1 MTALSPPTTTS
12 AKYDNDMPPIGE
24 DDEFDKEKEE
34 ECKKVEE
41 DSITNSFTDDP
52 QSSADMFLPSPSSA
66 SFLHSATLPF
76 FPSPSAQGAPDCRD
90 RMWEWH
96 DGDTKRIKSKD
107 AEEDYT
113 KNSHHGGST
122 IFSWCFAPPPLFSPS
137 ISSKSNIL
145 PFLLKSSGDLGKTH
159 LQLKLS

>member
-1 MTALSPPTTTS
+1 MPALSPPTTTS
-12 AKYDNDMPPIGE
+12 AKNEMPPIGE

-34 ECKKVEE
+34 ECKKVEEE

-113 KNSHHGGST
+113 KNSHHGGSK